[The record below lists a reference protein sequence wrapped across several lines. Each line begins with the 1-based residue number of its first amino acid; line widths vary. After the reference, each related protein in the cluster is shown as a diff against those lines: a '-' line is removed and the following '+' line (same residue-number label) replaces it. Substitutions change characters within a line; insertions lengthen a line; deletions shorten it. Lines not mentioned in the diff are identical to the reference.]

1 MKLKFKLVIA
11 LLSLILLIGFFID
24 KTINTPEN
32 KKYIEKIIIYDKN
45 IRQKYGV
52 IKKYSIKKVG
62 RSSVGANAD
71 SYDHYDYYYIYIKAD
86 KRNDLIRINLYKNKQ
101 GKIIRYYIK

>member
-11 LLSLILLIGFFID
+11 LLSLILLVCFLID
-24 KTINTPEN
+24 KTVNTPEN
-32 KKYIEKIIIYDKN
+32 KKYIEKTIIYDKN

-52 IKKYSIKKVG
+52 VKKYSIKKVG
-62 RSSVGANAD
+62 RSSVGASAD
-71 SYDHYDYYYIYIKAD
+71 SYDHYDYYDIYIKAD